1 MNKKI
6 LYFDMDNVLVDFQS
20 GIAQLTQ
27 ENLKEYD
34 GRLDEVPG
42 IFGLMKPL
50 EGALDAFETLSKFYD
65 SYILSTGPWKNSSA
79 WSDKNEWVRKY
90 LGQSAHKRLILSHHK
105 NLNMGDYLIDDRTV
119 NGAAQLNAN
128 RLRDVMASYKPSQPD
143 LYGYASGRDGFKD
156 TSMKFTAE
164 TIAKYFFSDDGYG
177 KNIARQFSELVRGH
191 LYRNRAKK

>member
-1 MNKKI
+1 MTKEKI
-6 LYFDMDNVLVDFQS
+6 LYFDMDNVLVDFPS
-20 GIAQLTQ
+20 GIVQLTQ

-105 NLNMGDYLIDDRTV
+105 NLNMGDYIIDNLTV
-119 NGAAQLNAN
+119 NGAAQ
-128 RLRDVMASYKPSQPD
+128 
-143 LYGYASGRDGFKD
+143 F
-156 TSMKFTAE
+156 
-164 TIAKYFFSDDGYG
+164 
-177 KNIARQFSELVRGH
+177 
-191 LYRNRAKK
+191 